1 MGRRVVGLLER
12 LGMGPRVLKTA
23 IAASLA
29 WWIGNLLGEPQPVLA
44 AVAAIV
50 GLEPTVA
57 SSLARAGEQ
66 LVGMLAGLALAAFM
80 LRLSGS
86 APLAVF
92 LLILLATTI
101 GARLRLR
108 QAVIVEF
115 SITALVVVTFTD
127 VTHPYYGITRIWEG
141 VLGGALAVA
150 VNALILPPEYHGQ
163 LRGLLQRSTTIT
175 LEALRWGLD
184 DLLDGASADVAADH
198 YGRVADELG
207 RLAAEREALE
217 RARDALRFSPLRRQ
231 TRAPVE
237 RLARGVEH
245 VERILDHAHGTL
257 RVAWQHAR
265 RAARPHPLRAGHAPA
280 ALAVFRDSLQLALEQ
295 YALYLTH
302 GRTEDAQ
309 LAAQTL
315 AVARAARQGF
325 LSAAEIDL
333 RGAGELESRV
343 DLAAVESEL
352 EHVLEDLGVA
362 VDRELAALDLPGP
375 SAAAAELG

>member
-1 MGRRVVGLLER
+1 MSSGRTTSSTSSSCLAISASTRRSRSWYSWSVNGRSTIPSPLARCPDRVAERPLLQPMPAARPGLPRASSNGDDPPTRRRSVAPRPGMGRRVVGLLER

-141 VLGGALAVA
+141 VLGGALAVL
-150 VNALILPPEYHGQ
+150 VNALVLPPEYHGQ
-163 LRGLLQRSTTIT
+163 LRGFVQRSTTIT

-184 DLLDGASADVAADH
+184 DLLDGASADVAAEH
-198 YGRVADELG
+198 FRRVADELG

-217 RARDALRFSPLRRQ
+217 RARDALRFSPL
-231 TRAPVE
+231 
-237 RLARGVEH
+237 
-245 VERILDHAHGTL
+245 
-257 RVAWQHAR
+257 
-265 RAARPHPLRAGHAPA
+265 
-280 ALAVFRDSLQLALEQ
+280 
-295 YALYLTH
+295 
-302 GRTEDAQ
+302 
-309 LAAQTL
+309 
-315 AVARAARQGF
+315 
-325 LSAAEIDL
+325 
-333 RGAGELESRV
+333 
-343 DLAAVESEL
+343 
-352 EHVLEDLGVA
+352 
-362 VDRELAALDLPGP
+362 
-375 SAAAAELG
+375 